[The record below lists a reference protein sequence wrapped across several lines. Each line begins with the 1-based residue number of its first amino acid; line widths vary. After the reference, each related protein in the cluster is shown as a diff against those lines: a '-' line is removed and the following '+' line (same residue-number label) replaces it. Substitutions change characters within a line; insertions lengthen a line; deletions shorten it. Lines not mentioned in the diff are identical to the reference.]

1 LKMNLHI
8 EGVCRQTGKEGNTVH
23 HGVWNGQAWLLVA
36 RLAIMQACLLTVW
49 VAPGLAQHEGHEEH
63 EVVGWVPQE
72 ILGRPLPL
80 RHDIGNLHEKVTT
93 SSAEAQ
99 AFYDQ
104 GLNYFASYVWIEA
117 ARSFHQA
124 LRLDPSLSA
133 AYVGLCDVY
142 VQLQDVPTARAALE
156 KAQSLSSKIT
166 EAERQRMEIRGRL
179 VEFLEDKQNLDKFV
193 AYRKAIYDALMA
205 NPTDPGL
212 WILRG
217 FADEG
222 PGAGHG
228 QTGDL
233 DSIAFYLSALAV
245 SPNNS
250 AAHHYLAHSYENI
263 GRTEEA
269 LYHSEAYLRV
279 SLSIPH
285 AHHMRGHELRRAGRI
300 EDAVEEFR
308 KANDL
313 ESAYYR
319 SEHIPAEYDWH
330 RPHNLGLLAMCY
342 QLLGQMKAA
351 EQLLRESFSLPAH
364 SELAEFDH
372 RQLPEYLLARGR
384 TQEAYE
390 QSQIL
395 AQRPSVMAQ
404 FAGHTLMGRALVVLN
419 HVDEAE
425 KELALARDALV
436 LVTATEADRLR
447 PYAETLRAEILLS
460 QRKSGEGVGL
470 MKQIEGQLV
479 ASPGP
484 DARSQALIQLD
495 SIARRA
501 RETDEWALAE
511 FTAREMIHQDPGY
524 AGGYYALGLASEHQG
539 DSVAASQEFAIAE
552 KLWSDADKGLP
563 ELRSVRQKLAL
574 NQSELHMTRQQLLK
588 RLQERDGTSILL
600 QPGKVHVAYDPARL
614 RGSPQAP
621 VMIVEFSDF
630 QCPFCRKVQS
640 TLKNLLEKY
649 PGQVSLAYRDFPL
662 RGMHSQAELA
672 AEASRCAAEHGKFW
686 EYHDLLFANPDKLD
700 RAGAARMAE
709 SLVLNQKQFDAC
721 LSSGKYTEQIEQD
734 LQDGIRAGVEGTPGI
749 FINGILLSGAQ
760 PEAAFEK
767 IIRAELA
774 ASKEKRG
781 GPQNGSTIECEAR
794 SAPGAVGCAQR
805 YSIHALQQLF
815 CQVPGKAGRGNSV
828 LCSWRNPR
836 RLRVARFVPLAV
848 VASWP

>member
-1 LKMNLHI
+1 MTLHG
-8 EGVCRQTGKEGNTVH
+8 EDVSRQTGKKGSTAPH
-23 HGVWNGQAWLLVA
+23 DTWNGRAWLFAA
-36 RLAIMQACLLTVW
+36 RLAIMQACLLAVW
-49 VAPGLAQHEGHEEH
+49 VAPGTAQHESHEGH
-63 EVVGWVPQE
+63 EVVGWVPQD
-72 ILGRPLPL
+72 ILERPLPL
-80 RHDIGNLHEKVTT
+80 RRDIGNLHEKVTS

-104 GLNYFASYVWIEA
+104 GINYLASYVWIEA

-133 AYVGLCDVY
+133 AHIGLCDVY
-142 VQLQDVPTARAALE
+142 VQLQDVPAARAALE
-156 KAQSLSSKIT
+156 KARSLSSAVT
-166 EAERQRMEIRGRL
+166 DAERQRMEIRARL
-179 VEFLEDKQNLDKFV
+179 VDFLEDKQNLDKFV

-205 NPTDPGL
+205 NPLDPGL

-279 SLSIPH
+279 SSSIPH
-285 AHHMRGHELRRAGRI
+285 AHHMRGHELRQAGRI
-300 EDAVEEFR
+300 EDAIEEFR
-308 KANDL
+308 KANEL
-313 ESAYYR
+313 ENAYYR
-319 SEHIPAEYDWH
+319 AEHIPAEYDWH
-330 RPHNLGLLAMCY
+330 HPPNLGLLAMCY

-364 SELAEFDH
+364 GELAEFDH
-372 RQLPEYLLARGR
+372 RQWPEFLLARGR

-395 AQRPSVMAQ
+395 AQRPSMMAR
-404 FAGHTLMGRALVVLN
+404 FAGHTLMGRALVALN
-419 HVDEAE
+419 RVDEAE

-447 PYAETLRAEILLS
+447 PYSETLRAEILLS
-460 QRKSGEGVGL
+460 QKKSAEGVAL
-470 MKQIEGQLV
+470 MKEIEDQLR

-501 RETDEWALAE
+501 RETEEWALAE
-511 FTAREMIHQDPGY
+511 ITSQEMIQQDPSY
-524 AGGYYALGLASEHQG
+524 AGGYFALGLATEQRG
-539 DSVAASQEFAIAE
+539 DLAAASQQFGVAE
-552 KLWSDADKGLP
+552 RLWSEADQDLP

-574 NQSELHMTRQQLLK
+574 NESELHQTRQELLK
-588 RLQERDGTSILL
+588 RLQERGGTPILL
-600 QPGKVHVAYDPARL
+600 QPAKVHVAYDPARL

-640 TLKNLLEKY
+640 ALKNLLETY
-649 PGQVSLAYRDFPL
+649 QGQVSLAYRDFPL

-672 AEASRCAAEHGKFW
+672 AEASRCALEQGRFW
-686 EYHDLLFANPDKLD
+686 EYHDFLFGNPDKLN
-700 RAGAARMAE
+700 RSGVAGMAQ
-709 SLVLNQKQFDAC
+709 SLGLDEKQFDAC
-721 LSSGKYTEQIEQD
+721 LSSGKYTKQIEQD

-767 IIRAELA
+767 IIRAELEA
-774 ASKEKRG
+774 PKEKRG
-781 GPQNGSTIECEAR
+781 SP
-794 SAPGAVGCAQR
+794 
-805 YSIHALQQLF
+805 
-815 CQVPGKAGRGNSV
+815 
-828 LCSWRNPR
+828 
-836 RLRVARFVPLAV
+836 
-848 VASWP
+848 

>member
-1 LKMNLHI
+1 MRVNLQEKDVNQRSRKKRTSAHDD
-8 EGVCRQTGKEGNTVH
+8 
-23 HGVWNGQAWLLVA
+23 VWNSDVWLLVT
-36 RLAIMQACLLTVW
+36 RLAIMQACLLAVW
-49 VAPGLAQHEGHEEH
+49 VAPILAQHEDHEGQG
-63 EVVGWVPQE
+63 VVGWVPQE
-72 ILGRPLPL
+72 VLERPLPL

-93 SSAEAQ
+93 PSAEAQ

-124 LRLDPSLSA
+124 LRLDPSLSP

-142 VQLQDVPTARAALE
+142 VQLQDVPAARAALE
-156 KAQSLSSKIT
+156 KAQSLSGKIT
-166 EAERQRMEIRGRL
+166 GAERQRMEIRARL
-179 VEFLEDKQNLDKFV
+179 VDFLEDKQNLDKFV

-205 NPTDPGL
+205 SPSDPGL

-233 DSIAFYLSALAV
+233 DSIAFYQTALVV

-263 GRTEEA
+263 GRTDEA

-279 SLSIPH
+279 SSSIPH

-319 SEHIPAEYDWH
+319 AEHIPAEYDWH
-330 RPHNLGLLAMCY
+330 RPHNLSLLAMCY

-364 SELAEFDH
+364 GELAEFGH
-372 RQLPEYLLARGR
+372 KQWPEFLLARGR
-384 TQEAYE
+384 AQEAYE
-390 QSQIL
+390 QSKIL
-395 AQRPSVMAQ
+395 VQSPSMMAR
-404 FAGHTLMGRALVVLN
+404 FAGHALMGRALVALN
-419 HVDEAE
+419 RVDDAE
-425 KELALARDALV
+425 TELALARDALV
-436 LVTATEADRLR
+436 LVTVTEADRLR

-460 QRKSGEGVGL
+460 QKKSAEGVTL
-470 MKQIEGQLV
+470 MKEIEEQLR

-495 SIARRA
+495 SIARGA
-501 RETDEWALAE
+501 RETEEWALAE
-511 FTAREMIHQDPGY
+511 FTAREMIQQEPSY
-524 AGGYYALGLASEHQG
+524 AGGYYALGLVSEHLG

-552 KLWSDADKGLP
+552 RLWSDADKDLP
-563 ELRSVRQKLAL
+563 ELHSARQKLVL
-574 NQSELHMTRQQLLK
+574 NESELHQTRQELLA
-588 RLQERDGTSILL
+588 RLQERGGTAILL
-600 QPGKVHVAYDPARL
+600 QPGKVHVVYDPARL

-640 TLKNLLEKY
+640 ALKNLLETY
-649 PGQVSLAYRDFPL
+649 QGQVSLAYRDFPL

-672 AEASRCAAEHGKFW
+672 AEASRCAVEQGKFW
-686 EYHDLLFANPDKLD
+686 EYHDLLFGNPDKLN
-700 RAGAARMAE
+700 RSGVAGMAQ
-709 SLVLNQKQFDAC
+709 SLGLDEKQFDAC
-721 LSSGKYTEQIEQD
+721 LSSGKYTKQIEQD

-774 ASKEKRG
+774 APKEKRG
-781 GPQNGSTIECEAR
+781 SP
-794 SAPGAVGCAQR
+794 
-805 YSIHALQQLF
+805 
-815 CQVPGKAGRGNSV
+815 
-828 LCSWRNPR
+828 
-836 RLRVARFVPLAV
+836 
-848 VASWP
+848 

>member
-1 LKMNLHI
+1 MDAETCGNINDSAEGGRSAGGNKATRFRILRSLRRGDRNLKMNLHR
-8 EGVCRQTGKEGNTVH
+8 EGVSRQTGKNRDTVH
-23 HGVWNGQAWLLVA
+23 HDTWKGHACFLVA
-36 RLAIMQACLLTVW
+36 RLAILQACLLAVW
-49 VAPGLAQHEGHEEH
+49 VAPALAQHEGHGGP
-63 EVVGWVPQE
+63 EVVGWVPHE
-72 ILGRPLPL
+72 ILERPLPL
-80 RHDIGNLHEKVTT
+80 RRDIGNLHEQVTT
-93 SSAEAQ
+93 SSTEAQ

-104 GLNYFASYVWIEA
+104 GLNYIASYVWIEA

-124 LRLDPSLSA
+124 LRLDPSLAA

-142 VQLQDVPTARAALE
+142 VQLQDVPAARAALE

-166 EAERQRMEIRGRL
+166 DAERQRMEIRARF

-205 NPTDPGL
+205 NPLDPGL

-269 LYHSEAYLRV
+269 LNHSEAYLRV
-279 SLSIPH
+279 SSSIPH

-300 EDAVEEFR
+300 EDAIEEFR

-319 SEHIPAEYDWH
+319 AEHIPAPYDWH
-330 RPHNLGLLAMCY
+330 RPHNLSLLAMCY

-351 EQLLRESFSLPAH
+351 EQLLRESFSLPGH

-372 RQLPEYLLARGR
+372 RQWPEFLLARGR

-395 AQRPSVMAQ
+395 AQRPSMMAR

-419 HVDEAE
+419 HVADAE

-447 PYAETLRAEILLS
+447 PYSETLRAEILLS
-460 QRKSGEGVGL
+460 QKKSAEGVAL
-470 MKQIEGQLV
+470 MKEIEGQLR

-501 RETDEWALAE
+501 RETEEWALAE
-511 FTAREMIHQDPGY
+511 ITAQGMIQQDPSY
-524 AGGYYALGLASEHQG
+524 AGGYYALGSVSEHQG
-539 DSVAASQEFAIAE
+539 NSITAIRQFSVAE
-552 KLWSDADKGLP
+552 KLWSEADKELP
-563 ELRSVRQKLAL
+563 ELQIVRQKLTPE
-574 NQSELHMTRQQLLK
+574 QTELPQNRQDYLK
-588 RLQERDGTSILL
+588 RVREHLEIPGSLQQAKTEVSF
-600 QPGKVHVAYDPARL
+600 DPARL
-614 RGSPQAP
+614 RGSPHVP
-621 VMIVEFSDF
+621 VIIIEFSDF
-630 QCPFCRKVQS
+630 QCPLCRKVQP
-640 TLKNLLEKY
+640 TLKSLLAKY
-649 PGQVSLAYRDFPL
+649 EGQVSLAYRDFPL
-662 RGMHSQAELA
+662 RGLHSQAELA
-672 AEASRCAAEHGKFW
+672 AEASRCAVEQEKFW
-686 EYHDLLFANPDKLD
+686 EYHDLLFGNPDKLN
-700 RAGAARMAE
+700 RAGVAGMAQ
-709 SLVLNQKQFDAC
+709 SLGLNEKQFEAC
-721 LSSGKYTEQIEQD
+721 LSSGKYTKQIEQD

-774 ASKEKRG
+774 APKEKRG
-781 GPQNGSTIECEAR
+781 SP
-794 SAPGAVGCAQR
+794 
-805 YSIHALQQLF
+805 
-815 CQVPGKAGRGNSV
+815 
-828 LCSWRNPR
+828 
-836 RLRVARFVPLAV
+836 
-848 VASWP
+848 

>member
-1 LKMNLHI
+1 MKINLHR
-8 EGVCRQTGKEGNTVH
+8 EGASRQASKKGNTVPH
-23 HGVWNGQAWLLVA
+23 DTWNGHAWLRVA
-36 RLAIMQACLLTVW
+36 RLTIMQACLLAVC
-49 VAPGLAQHEGHEEH
+49 VAPGLAQHEGHGGP
-63 EVVGWVPQE
+63 EVVGWVPHE
-72 ILGRPLPL
+72 ILERPLPL
-80 RHDIGNLHEKVTT
+80 RHDIGNLHEQVTT
-93 SSAEAQ
+93 SSTEAQ

-104 GLNYFASYVWIEA
+104 GLNYTASYVWIEA

-124 LRLDPSLSA
+124 LRLDPSLAA

-142 VQLQDVPTARAALE
+142 VQLQDVPAARAALE

-166 EAERQRMEIRGRL
+166 DAERQRMEIRTRH

-205 NPTDPGL
+205 NPLDPGL

-263 GRTEEA
+263 GRTDEA

-279 SLSIPH
+279 SSSIPH

-300 EDAVEEFR
+300 EDAIEEFR

-319 SEHIPAEYDWH
+319 AEHVPAPYDWH
-330 RPHNLGLLAMCY
+330 RPHNLSLLAMCY

-351 EQLLRESFSLPAH
+351 EQLLRESFSLPGH

-372 RQLPEYLLARGR
+372 RQWPEFLLARGR

-395 AQRPSVMAQ
+395 AQSPSMMAR

-419 HVDEAE
+419 HVDDAE

-447 PYAETLRAEILLS
+447 PYSETLRAEILLS
-460 QRKSGEGVGL
+460 QKKSAEGVAL
-470 MKQIEGQLV
+470 MKEIEGQLR

-501 RETDEWALAE
+501 RETEEWALAE
-511 FTAREMIHQDPGY
+511 ITAQEMIQQDPSY
-524 AGGYYALGLASEHQG
+524 AGGYYALGSVSEHQG
-539 DSVAASQEFAIAE
+539 DSVAASQQFAIAE
-552 KLWSDADKGLP
+552 KLWSDADKDLP
-563 ELRSVRQKLAL
+563 ELRSVRQKLAR
-574 NQSELHMTRQQLLK
+574 NQSELHLTRQELLK
-588 RLQERDGTSILL
+588 RLQDHDGTPILL
-600 QPGKVHVAYDPARL
+600 QPAKVQVAYDPARL

-640 TLKNLLEKY
+640 TLKNLFEKY
-649 PGQVSLAYRDFPL
+649 QGQVSLAYRDFPL
-662 RGMHSQAELA
+662 RGLHSQAELA
-672 AEASRCAAEHGKFW
+672 AEASRCAVEQEKFW
-686 EYHDLLFANPDKLD
+686 EYHDLLFGNPDKLN
-700 RAGAARMAE
+700 RAGVAGMAQ
-709 SLVLNQKQFDAC
+709 SLGLNEKQFEAC
-721 LSSGKYTEQIEQD
+721 LSSGKYTKQIEQD

-767 IIRAELA
+767 IIRAELEA
-774 ASKEKRG
+774 PKEKRG
-781 GPQNGSTIECEAR
+781 SP
-794 SAPGAVGCAQR
+794 
-805 YSIHALQQLF
+805 
-815 CQVPGKAGRGNSV
+815 
-828 LCSWRNPR
+828 
-836 RLRVARFVPLAV
+836 
-848 VASWP
+848 